1 MGKDDF
7 LAADDACGSS
17 IRSSL
22 CSGCTKPPPLRWKR
36 WRRQNKSRKTDCC
49 VTH

>member
-7 LAADDACGSS
+7 LTADDACGSS

-22 CSGCTKPPPLRWKR
+22 CSGCTKPPPP
-36 WRRQNKSRKTDCC
+36 SSETMEKTEQVSENRPWC
-49 VTH
+49 H